1 MPPRAG
7 IVFRT
12 IIPILTN
19 FTAFVALPFG
29 IPIAISGGFSA
40 LKREDIDVLMNAVK
54 IATLS
59 ALGAWTFLNAVSEMS
74 YPTRRNVLFA
84 NLAWV
89 VVVGMCLFAWVR
101 YVTNC

>member
-12 IIPILTN
+12 IVPIVTN
-19 FTAFVALPFG
+19 FTAFVLLPFG
-29 IPIAISGGFSA
+29 LPIAIAGGFSS
-40 LKREDIDVLMNAVK
+40 LKQEEIDVLMNAIK

-59 ALGAWTFLNAVSEMS
+59 ALGAWTFLNAVSERS
-74 YPTRRNVLFA
+74 YTTRRNVLFA

-89 VVVGMCLFAWVR
+89 VVVGMCLYAWIAM
-101 YVTNC
+101 VTNC